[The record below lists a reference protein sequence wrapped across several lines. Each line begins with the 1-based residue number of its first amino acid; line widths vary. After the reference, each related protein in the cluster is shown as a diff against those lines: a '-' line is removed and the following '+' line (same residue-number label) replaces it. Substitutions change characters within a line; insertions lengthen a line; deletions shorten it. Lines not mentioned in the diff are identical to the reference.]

1 MLVRIFALVFTFASK
16 KNKSPKLRFVFALCC
31 PAVFDHNWE
40 ALYVGHSFILSFYGS
55 VGEIGPKNLKV
66 EKKTDACTFYRQ
78 KNNLN

>member
-16 KNKSPKLRFVFALCC
+16 NNKSPKLRFVFALCC

-55 VGEIGPKNLKV
+55 AGEIGPNTLKV
-66 EKKTDACTFYRQ
+66 EKKRMHLRFIGR
-78 KNNLN
+78 KII